1 MIMGA
6 DDINRRLDGLGLDFR
21 MWQGAGGHWV
31 LSHAGTVALFLG
43 TAEEEAARDARF
55 FLCGLT
61 HAARHHPRR
70 PDAVRT
76 MLERLAEL
84 GGMPDEQAVELPGW
98 ILR

>member
-6 DDINRRLDGLGLDFR
+6 DDINGRLEGLELDFR
-21 MWQGAGGHWV
+21 MWRGAGGHWV

-43 TAEEEAARDARF
+43 TDEAEAARDCRF

-61 HAARHHPRR
+61 HAARHVLRR
-70 PDAVRT
+70 PDDVGS
-76 MLERLAEL
+76 MLDRLGEL
-84 GGMPDEQAVELPGW
+84 ALMPDEQAVELPGW

>member
-1 MIMGA
+1 MNMGA
-6 DDINRRLDGLGLDFR
+6 DDINRRLEGLGLDFR

-43 TAEEEAARDARF
+43 TDEAEAARDCRF

-61 HAARHHPRR
+61 HAARHNSRR
-70 PDAVRT
+70 PDAVAS
-76 MLERLAEL
+76 MLERLWDLA
-84 GGMPDEQAVELPGW
+84 GTPDEEAVELPGW